1 MIPMLRELGWNITTN
16 FHFSFMTQNI
26 IRTEYKGSVEEYAR
40 FWRSEFLAGTIRQY
54 KRHEWP
60 QMLDF
65 LVTSGNMDSAS
76 VREFKDRIES
86 KKYTTIKTCA
96 GLQLRYPLRMNE
108 IMADESRNF
117 EKIRELLHATK
128 MILC

>member
-1 MIPMLRELGWNITTN
+1 
-16 FHFSFMTQNI
+16 
-26 IRTEYKGSVEEYAR
+26 
-40 FWRSEFLAGTIRQY
+40 
-54 KRHEWP
+54 
-60 QMLDF
+60 MLDF